1 MRNEHVHRSSK
12 PGLDLTRLVGDRLVL
27 REFVETDE
35 DAVHSYSSDPMVTQF
50 MDWGPNSIED
60 TRVFLGE
67 VLRQGTAPHRTAFDL
82 AVVDI
87 ESQAVIGSA
96 ALSVSS
102 VEHRRGEIGYVLH
115 PGFWSKGL
123 ATEAARILLR
133 FGFAELQLRR
143 ISATCHPDNHAS
155 ARVLEKA
162 GLVLEG
168 RMRSHMFV
176 RGEWRDSLL
185 YAVVCDDAARL
196 PVSRL

>member
-1 MRNEHVHRSSK
+1 M
-12 PGLDLTRLVGDRLVL
+12 VGDRLVL

-35 DAVHSYSSDPMVTQF
+35 PAVHSYASDPMVTQF

-60 TRVFLGE
+60 TRVFLGG
-67 VLRQGTAPHRTAFDL
+67 VLKQQGAAPHRTAFDL

-87 ESQAVIGSA
+87 ESQALIGSA
-96 ALSVSS
+96 ALSVTS

-115 PGFWSKGL
+115 PDFWSKGL

-133 FGFAELQLRR
+133 FGFGELQLRR

-162 GLVLEG
+162 GLVFEG

-185 YAVVCDDAARL
+185 YAVVCDDSGCPSSQL
-196 PVSRL
+196 